1 MCYQIKVHQL
11 PESGANAKGRPI
23 VNLLEHMG
31 QDEQICAILPV
42 HKFQEDRFL
51 ITVTERGRIKKTPL
65 MAYARPRSVG
75 LKALVVEDG
84 DRLKFVRM
92 SHGSDHIILA
102 TANGMA
108 VRFKESDVRSMGRG
122 SRGVRGI
129 SLNAGDQ
136 VVGAVVI
143 DAESTEDLLS
153 ITENGYGKR
162 TALDEYRVQ
171 RRAGKGL
178 ITIQCSKRNG
188 DLVGILAASDDREP
202 MMVTS
207 GGVIMRTGMDQI
219 SRIGRNTQGV
229 RLIDLGDGM
238 QVVRAG
244 GSSSSKRSSKRR
256 SMRGLMTLAKRST
269 KRRSPPLNQP
279 SMAQVTQTMTPLKH
293 DPREH
298 PAAS

>member
-1 MCYQIKVHQL
+1 
-11 PESGANAKGRPI
+11 
-23 VNLLEHMG
+23 
-31 QDEQICAILPV
+31 
-42 HKFQEDRFL
+42 
-51 ITVTERGRIKKTPL
+51 

-188 DLVGILAASDDREP
+188 DLVGILAASDDREL

-238 QVVRAG
+238 QVVRAV
-244 GSSSSKRSSKRR
+244 
-256 SMRGLMTLAKRST
+256 GLKQLEEE
-269 KRRSPPLNQP
+269 LEE
-279 SMAQVTQTMTPLKH
+279 AQHEGLDDAGEEVDEEAIAAAESAVDGAGDADD
-293 DPREH
+293 DPAE
-298 PAAS
+298 A